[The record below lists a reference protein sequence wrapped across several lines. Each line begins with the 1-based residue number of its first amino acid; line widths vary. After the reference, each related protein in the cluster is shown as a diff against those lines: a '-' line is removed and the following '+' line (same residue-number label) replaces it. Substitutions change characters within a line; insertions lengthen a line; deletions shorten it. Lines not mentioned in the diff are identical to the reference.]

1 MSNIILQHFN
11 GDLRPLDKA
20 SIANIKEYA
29 KRIGADYELIT
40 GRPFRK
46 HLTDPCQKVYM
57 IDEKWDEYDDVLMLD
72 IDMFATKNCPN
83 VFEAIGC
90 GLYNPIQ
97 QRLHERLAQ
106 TSKGV
111 RTAPYWGGAIYKFS
125 KFRRQTLRHGLGG
138 NEDWMEHF
146 NQPYHYEDEGII
158 HHLSQSADLMFTK
171 DDIMDPRW
179 CYDNY
184 LPNPAGAFMIHV
196 RTKIAPQGPKRE
208 KYENYMGL
216 VEQGIL

>member
-97 QRLHERLAQ
+97 QRLHERLVQ
-106 TSKGV
+106 NFKGS
-111 RTAPYWGGAIYKFS
+111 AISPYWGGAIYKFS

-158 HHLSQSADLMFTK
+158 HHLSQSADLMFTR